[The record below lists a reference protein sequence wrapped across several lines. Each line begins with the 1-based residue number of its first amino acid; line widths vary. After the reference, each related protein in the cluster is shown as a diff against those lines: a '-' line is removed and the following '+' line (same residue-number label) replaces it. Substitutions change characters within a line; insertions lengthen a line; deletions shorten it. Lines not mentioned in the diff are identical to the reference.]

1 MKKNL
6 VISAIA
12 AIAAQNPKGYTVDAA
27 TLQPITSGHAVA
39 LAVTQDSFGADGL
52 AKVVDVII
60 KMQNQGE
67 ASRFD
72 GLAFGGWYDRKSG
85 RYHYDATVIVKDRT
99 EALELARV
107 NGQKAIYDLDNLD
120 EIRLDD
126 YK

>member
-1 MKKNL
+1 MEKKF
-6 VISAIA
+6 VISTVA
-12 AIAAQNPKGYTVDAA
+12 AIAAMNPEGFTVNAA

-39 LAVTQDSFGADGL
+39 LAVTQDSFGAEGL
-52 AKVVDVII
+52 AKVVDVIA

-72 GLAFGGWYDRKSG
+72 GLAFGGWYDSKSG
-85 RYHYDATVIVKDRT
+85 RYYYDATVIVKDRT

-107 NGQKAIYDLDNLD
+107 NGQLAIFDLDNLE

-126 YK
+126 

>member
-6 VISAIA
+6 IISALA
-12 AIAAQNPKGYTVDAA
+12 AIAAQNPEGYTVNAA

-39 LAVTQDSFGADGL
+39 LAVTQDSFGAEGL
-52 AKVVDVII
+52 AKVVDVIE

-72 GLAFGGWYDRKSG
+72 SLAFGGWYDSKSG
-85 RYHYDATVIVKDRT
+85 RYYYDATVIVKDRT

-107 NGQKAIYDLDNLD
+107 NGQLAIFDLDNLE

-126 YK
+126 

>member
-6 VISAIA
+6 IISALASIA
-12 AIAAQNPKGYTVDAA
+12 VQNPEGYTVNAA
-27 TLQPITSGHAVA
+27 TLQPITSGYSVG

-52 AKVVDVII
+52 AKVVDVIA

-67 ASRFD
+67 ASHFE
-72 GLAFGGWYDRKSG
+72 GLAFGGWYDSKSG
-85 RYHYDATVIVKDRT
+85 RYYYDASVIVKDRA

-107 NGQKAIYDLDNLD
+107 NGQLAIYDLDNLE

-126 YK
+126 

>member
-6 VISAIA
+6 IISALASIA
-12 AIAAQNPKGYTVDAA
+12 VQNPEGYTVNAA
-27 TLQPITSGHAVA
+27 TLQPITSGYSVG

-52 AKVVDVII
+52 AKVVDVIA

-67 ASRFD
+67 ASYFE
-72 GLAFGGWYDRKSG
+72 GLAFGGWYDSKSG
-85 RYHYDATVIVKDRT
+85 RYYYDASVIVKDRA

-107 NGQKAIYDLDNLD
+107 NGQLAIYDLDNLE

-126 YK
+126 

>member
-6 VISAIA
+6 IISALA

-52 AKVVDVII
+52 KKVVDVIT
-60 KMQNQGE
+60 KMRNQGG
-67 ASRFD
+67 ASLFD
-72 GLAFGGWYDRKSG
+72 GLAFGGWYDSRSG
-85 RYHYDATVIVKDRT
+85 RYHYDATVIIKDRA
-99 EALELARV
+99 EALELARI
-107 NGQKAIYDLDNLD
+107 NGQKAIFDLDNSD

-126 YK
+126 

>member
-6 VISAIA
+6 IISALA
-12 AIAAQNPKGYTVDAA
+12 AIAAQNPEGYTVSAA

-39 LAVTQDSFGADGL
+39 LAVTQDSFDAEGL
-52 AKVVDVII
+52 AKVVDVIA

-72 GLAFGGWYDRKSG
+72 GLAFGGWYDSKSG
-85 RYHYDATVIVKDRT
+85 RYYYDATVIVKDRT

-107 NGQKAIYDLDNLD
+107 NGQLAIFDLDNLE
-120 EIRLDD
+120 EIRLD
-126 YK
+126 

>member
-12 AIAAQNPKGYTVDAA
+12 AIAAQNPKGYTVNAA
-27 TLQPITSGHAVA
+27 TLQPITSGHAVG
-39 LAVTQDSFGADGL
+39 LAVTQDSFGAEGL
-52 AKVVDVII
+52 EKVVDII
-60 KMQNQGE
+60 AKMQNQGE

-72 GLAFGGWYDRKSG
+72 GLAFGGWYDSKSG

-107 NGQKAIYDLDNLD
+107 NGQLAIYDLDNSD

-126 YK
+126 

>member
-6 VISAIA
+6 IISALASIA
-12 AIAAQNPKGYTVDAA
+12 VQNPEGYTVNAA
-27 TLQPITSGHAVA
+27 TLQPITSGYSVG

-52 AKVVDVII
+52 AKVVDVIA

-67 ASRFD
+67 AFYFE
-72 GLAFGGWYDRKSG
+72 GLAFGGWYDSKSG
-85 RYHYDATVIVKDRT
+85 RYYYDASVIVKDRA

-107 NGQKAIYDLDNLD
+107 NGQLAIYDLDNLE

-126 YK
+126 

>member
-6 VISAIA
+6 IISALA
-12 AIAAQNPKGYTVDAA
+12 AIAAQNPEGYTVNAA

-39 LAVTQDSFGADGL
+39 LAVTQDSFGAEGL
-52 AKVVDVII
+52 AKVVDVIA

-72 GLAFGGWYDRKSG
+72 SLAFGGWYDSKSG
-85 RYHYDATVIVKDRT
+85 RYYYDATVIVKDRA

-107 NGQKAIYDLDNLD
+107 NGQLAIFDLDNLE

-126 YK
+126 

>member
-6 VISAIA
+6 IISALA
-12 AIAAQNPKGYTVDAA
+12 AIAAQNPEGYTVNAA
-27 TLQPITSGHAVA
+27 TLQPMTSGYAVA
-39 LAVTQDSFGADGL
+39 LAVTQDSFGAEGL
-52 AKVVDVII
+52 AKVVDVIA

-72 GLAFGGWYDRKSG
+72 GLAFGGWYDSKSG
-85 RYHYDATVIVKDRT
+85 RYYYDATVIVKDRT

-107 NGQKAIYDLDNLD
+107 NGQLAIFDLDNLE

-126 YK
+126 